1 MSRLSPLSRLSL
13 AAATALLAVPLLAFA
28 QTDPA
33 GPPAPNPGEEK
44 VNQLIVY
51 GDDPCPQATSPN
63 EITVCARKDEGERYR
78 IPAPLRGIDNP
89 TNRAWTDRV
98 KAYETVGKAGTL
110 SCSPIGPGGFTGCQQ
125 QLINNA
131 YAERKGGG
139 DVKFSDLIDKERAK
153 RLSTVDKDARETQAR
168 VEAEEAA
175 YAAQHKGSM
184 SDTDAAQAQAQ
195 QPPVP
200 ASSDTA
206 SSPAK

>member
-1 MSRLSPLSRLSL
+1 LFRLTIL
-13 AAATALLAVPLLAFA
+13 AGATALLAVPLLALA
-28 QTDPA
+28 QADPA
-33 GPPAPNPGEEK
+33 GPPAPDPSAEK

-51 GDDPCPQATSPN
+51 GDDPCPQSTSAN
-63 EITVCARKDEGERYR
+63 EITVCARKEEAERYR

-110 SCSPIGPGGFTGCQQ
+110 SCSPVGPGGFTGCQQ

-139 DVKFSDLIDKERAK
+139 DVKFSDLIEKARAK
-153 RLSTVDKDARETQAR
+153 RLSSVDKDAQETQAR

-184 SDTDAAQAQAQ
+184 SEPEATQVQSQ
-195 QPPVP
+195 QPPVAVP
-200 ASSDTA
+200 ADMATT
-206 SSPAK
+206 PTK